1 MISRT
6 LITAG
11 ILGLTAAPL
20 AQAQADDYP
29 SEPIKIVVPFAAG
42 DALDQ
47 SARVIADQMEDELDV
62 SVVIQNIA
70 GAGGAVGTAEAVQAE
85 PDGYTLLMGSTGA
98 LTARPLMADSGYKTD
113 DFQPLAQL
121 VEVPIGL
128 AVAKDSEWEDVDQLF
143 AAAEDERITYS
154 TPGPGTT
161 QHINMGQFALENGLN
176 LSHIGG
182 KGGTGAVTNV
192 LTGEVDFVFVGA
204 TNYLGHLDGEDDEGL
219 RVLGVGSE
227 ERVDYLPDTPTFQEA
242 GHDLTA
248 AVWFGLLTHSEVP
261 EERVAF
267 LEELISKV
275 AQSEETRDAYAKFN
289 LQDSFLD
296 ADAFQERIDGNV
308 ELHRQI
314 LTDMGVLEN

>member
-6 LITAG
+6 LMTAG
-11 ILGLTAAPL
+11 ILALTAIPF
-20 AQAQADDYP
+20 AQADDYP

-143 AAAEDERITYS
+143 AAAKDERITYS

-161 QHINMGQFALENGLN
+161 QHINMGQFALENDLN